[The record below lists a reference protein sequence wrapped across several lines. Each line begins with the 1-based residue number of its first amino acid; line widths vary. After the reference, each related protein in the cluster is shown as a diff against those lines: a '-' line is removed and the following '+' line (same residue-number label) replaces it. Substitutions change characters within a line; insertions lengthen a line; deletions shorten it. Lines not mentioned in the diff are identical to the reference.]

1 MSNKID
7 KSDDNVVF
15 VEKKFSKKSYHGGPV
30 KGQSPSLDSNK
41 SSSTVLSRSA
51 AVTSPATNTS
61 EAKPSSQTSLNLAS
75 IEKSSLPYFNGLLDF
90 EDVLEYW
97 AKRLLAY
104 MSQSERHCQ
113 FNIWSG
119 STLTG
124 KTTLAKRFVG
134 LEGFKPFNLHQSS
147 IFYFDSYTVRDNFE
161 KLRVDWM
168 DPHKTPPNT
177 IIFIDEFEKLM
188 DPQFK
193 LVDDVFIR
201 KLRKY
206 FEDISRTQKI
216 MFIFLTSAKI
226 DRESVVKLLDSKLT
240 SLADFSLIFPDW
252 TLQRLTT
259 LILKTLQARNL
270 QITDMAVAN
279 LALHA
284 SRHTKILE
292 VQGIL
297 PLLEVELKICGQREI
312 DEELMAKVL
321 KGRG

>member
-1 MSNKID
+1 MSNKTD
-7 KSDDNVVF
+7 KSDNNVVF
-15 VEKKFSKKSYHGGPV
+15 VEKKFSQKSYHGGPV
-30 KGQSPSLDSNK
+30 KVQSPSLNSGKPSSVVSSSPSVATSSATNTVEAK
-41 SSSTVLSRSA
+41 SSSQ
-51 AVTSPATNTS
+51 TN
-61 EAKPSSQTSLNLAS
+61 LNLAT
-75 IEKSSLPYFNGLLDF
+75 IEKSSLPYFSGLLDF
-90 EDVLEYW
+90 EDVLEHW
-97 AKRLLAY
+97 SKRLLAY
-104 MSQSERHCQ
+104 MNQSERHCQ

-124 KTTLAKRFVG
+124 KTSLAKRFAG

-147 IFYFDSYTVRDNFE
+147 IVYFDSYTVKDNFE

-168 DPHKTPPNT
+168 DPNKTPPNT

-188 DPQFK
+188 DSQYK
-193 LVDDVFIR
+193 LVDEIFIR

-206 FEDISRTQKI
+206 FEDISRIQKI
-216 MFIFLTSAKI
+216 MFVFLTSAKI

-240 SLADFSLIFPDW
+240 SLTDFSLIFPDW

-297 PLLEVELKICGQREI
+297 PLLEVELKINGQREI